1 VPIRKS
7 DEPAPGDAL
16 SAEEQAAE
24 EARAKVRA
32 ALHFGGEILEVPPTR
47 WLLTGVFPEQG
58 LGAIYGAPGGGKSFV
73 AVHLAF
79 EAATGGRFFGEAFP
93 RPLRVVYVAAERPA
107 DTRDRIEA
115 QAKHRAIAVPD
126 TLALLAPRQPL
137 QIEADFEHLR
147 YALQEVAAERWGGA
161 APDLVIFDTFARMTL
176 GHEENAVKEMGPVI
190 AAFGDLVT
198 GCGAAFGLL
207 VHHSGKDTTKGL
219 RGSSALLG
227 ALDVVLH
234 LEGKP
239 DRLALVCEKINAGK
253 QPLPAYFAVQDQAI
267 PDPADTGG
275 DGVRALRNVGVCVA
289 GTYREHAEGLEAEVL
304 ATLRDKCDNLASVTE
319 LAEACESK
327 PQKWA
332 VQRALKHLAEQR
344 PPAVEKRGAGRST
357 KWAIL
362 ETDPLGL
369 EG

>member
-1 VPIRKS
+1 VPLRPTN
-7 DEPAPGDAL
+7 EPAPGDAL

-32 ALHFGGEILEVPPTR
+32 ALHFGGEILGVPPTR
-47 WLLTGVFPEQG
+47 WLLTGVFPQQG
-58 LGAIYGAPGGGKSFV
+58 LGAIYGAAGGGKSFV

-79 EAATGGRFFGEAFP
+79 EAATGGQFFGEPFP

-115 QAKHRAIAVPD
+115 QAKHRGIPVPD
-126 TLALLAPRQPL
+126 NLALLAPRRPL
-137 QIEADFEHLR
+137 QIEEHFEHLR

-176 GHEENAVKEMGPVI
+176 GREENAAKEMGPVI
-190 AAFGDLVT
+190 EAFGDLVT

-207 VHHSGKDTTKGL
+207 VHHSGKDKAKGL

-234 LEGKP
+234 LSGKR
-239 DRLALVCEKINAGK
+239 DNLALVCEKINAGPE
-253 QPLPAYFAVQDQAI
+253 PLPAFFRIVSEAI
-267 PDPADTGG
+267 PDPEDTGG

-304 ATLRDKCDNLASVTE
+304 AVLRDFDGEATAAVITDNCDT
-319 LAEACESK
+319 K
-327 PQKWA
+327 PHRRA
-332 VQRALKHLAEQR
+332 VQKALKHLAEQR
-344 PPAVEKRGAGRST
+344 PPLVEQVGAGPRVRWRLT
-357 KWAIL
+357 QP
-362 ETDPLGL
+362 EQL
-369 EG
+369 EGLAG